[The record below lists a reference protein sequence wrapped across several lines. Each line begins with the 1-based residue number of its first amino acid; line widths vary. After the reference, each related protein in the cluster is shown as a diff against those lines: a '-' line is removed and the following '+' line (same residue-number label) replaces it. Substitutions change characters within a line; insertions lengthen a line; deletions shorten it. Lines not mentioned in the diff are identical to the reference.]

1 MKKIF
6 FSLLAIAAIASC
18 AKTEDV
24 YTEGQTEIQLAPV
37 TALTTKA
44 QVGVIDGTKY
54 PTAENFNVY
63 AYWAN
68 QPAGSDFN
76 TGATV
81 YLDNVK
87 FVNKGKYWGG
97 ETTYYWPKNGSLRFA
112 AYSPADLS
120 MIHDLEKDLYRLDNH
135 EYVSDFSGAY
145 DILVA
150 PTSESY
156 TAQTAAE
163 KVSVVFE
170 HALSWLTFKVQSTA
184 VAEGTFTVHKI
195 TVNDVAIKGSL
206 LADMFAGEKNWTVD
220 PTTATAIQAYAGNT
234 TVTTTV
240 QNLDDYSNL
249 VLPQATTTLTIEFTQ
264 NEMKDKDNNVTTP
277 KLENQTVTIPLTLD
291 GDEPWVAGKHYNY
304 TVIFDLDEI
313 LINPSVEDW
322 VEVEVPAIDATP
334 VLVENY
340 EELQAAVNTG
350 RSVRLTQDI
359 NLTTKSLEVGK
370 SVQTKADE
378 AAPVNVV
385 IDLNGKSITATS
397 TDAIVVKEGATLT
410 INGNGKV
417 WAATDDKSAGNAVW
431 VKHGNVTINGGSY
444 YVGADNTLRNDCIYV
459 GADSQKDN
467 AANYQSTVVI
477 NGGRFEAKVKEL
489 NQYWVL
495 NIQDKHA
502 ENGSTITVNGGEF
515 VNFDPSN
522 NLSEGANTNFLGAG
536 VGSYELE
543 PGLWTVVKKDS
554 EIRIKSAAALQD
566 AAFHGAVA
574 VLDANLDL
582 TESILVT
589 GALTLNL
596 NDKNLIAEKTDAIVI
611 DNNGSLVINGRGA
624 VKAATDDAS
633 SANAIWLKYGTAVLN
648 GGDYYV
654 GKDGAERND
663 CIYVGANA
671 YVADAATKVST
682 LTINGGKYE
691 AAAKEY
697 DQYWVLNLR
706 DEFYKAGSQIIVKG
720 GTFVNFD
727 PANNI
732 SEGANTNFVPKGWKS
747 IDNGNDT
754 WTVKTE

>member
-44 QVGVIDGTKY
+44 QVGVIDGTSY

-220 PTTATAIQAYAGNT
+220 PTTATDIQAYAGNT

-240 QNLDDYSNL
+240 QDLDDYSNL

-264 NEMKDKDNNVTTP
+264 NEMEGTP
-277 KLENQTVTIPLTLD
+277 KLENQSVTIPLTLA

-322 VEVEVPAIDATP
+322 VEVKVPAIDATP
-334 VLVENY
+334 VLVENF
-340 EELQAAVNTG
+340 EELQAAVNVG
-350 RSVRLTQDI
+350 RSIRLTDNI
-359 NLTTKSLEVGK
+359 NLTKSLVVGK

-385 IDLNGKSITATS
+385 LDLNGKNITAES
-397 TDAIVVKEGATLT
+397 TDAIVVKDGATLT
-410 INGNGKV
+410 INGNGNV
-417 WAATDDKSAGNAVW
+417 WAATNDKSSANAIW
-431 VKHGNVTINGGSY
+431 VKHGNVTINGGNY
-444 YVGADNTLRNDCIYV
+444 YVGADVDKDGKTVRNDCIYV
-459 GADSQKDN
+459 GADSQKAN
-467 AANYQSTVVI
+467 AADYKSTVVI

-522 NLSEGANTNFLGAG
+522 NLSEGETNFLGAG

-543 PGLWTVVKKDS
+543 PGLWTVAKKDS
-554 EIRIKSAAALQD
+554 EIRVKSAAALQD

-582 TESILVT
+582 TEPILVT

-596 NDKNLIAEKTDAIVI
+596 NDKNIIAEKTDAIVI
-611 DNNGSLVINGRGA
+611 DNKGSLVINGRGA
-624 VKAATDDAS
+624 VKAATNDAS

-654 GKDGAERND
+654 GKDGSKRND

-671 YVADAATKVST
+671 YVADAAKKVST

-691 AAAKEY
+691 AAAKEN
-697 DQYWVLNLR
+697 DQYWVLNLK
-706 DEFYKAGSQIIVKG
+706 DEFYKAGSEIIVKG

-747 IDNGNDT
+747 IDNGNGT